1 MTQIQVMGPS
11 DGLTTKDMQGTR
23 ADRYLVDSLTSGG
36 TVALVEQILDP
47 HVLAAPLHIHSRED
61 EYSWVIEGRLGA
73 VLGDEEVFADAGA
86 LVCKPRGQWHTYWN
100 AGDGPLRILEII
112 TPGGLEALF
121 LKLAEPGGEY
131 DPDTLPALAAQYG
144 CEVDFE
150 ATMPI
155 AKRHQLI
162 F

>member
-1 MTQIQVMGPS
+1 MTQLLRPG
-11 DGLTTKDMQGTR
+11 DGLTTKDPQGIR
-23 ADRYLVDSLTSGG
+23 ADRYLVDSATSGG
-36 TVALVEQILDP
+36 TVALVEQILEP
-47 HVLAAPLHIHSRED
+47 RVLAAPLHIQSRED
-61 EYSWVIEGRLGA
+61 EFSWVIEGRLGA
-73 VLGDEEVFADAGA
+73 VLGDEEVFAEAGT

-131 DPDTLPALAAQYG
+131 DPETLPALAAQYG

-150 ATMPI
+150 ATMPL
-155 AKRHQLI
+155 AERHQLI